1 MAKFALDFNN
11 KNTDKVTYADL
22 HLDLINEFTL
32 NDNKY
37 QVNEIR
43 DIALDYDYNAL
54 VNSVRNLFLT
64 VPGQKILQPEF
75 GINLRR
81 FIFEPMT
88 ESITYDIKDEIYIGF
103 KRWESRIVPVKI
115 NVTAN
120 YELNEYNVDLVVR
133 LRNLGDFDVKL
144 SGTLNKDGYT
154 FI

>member
-1 MAKFALDFNN
+1 MAKFALESS
-11 KNTDKVTYADL
+11 NTNTEKITYADL

-37 QVNEIR
+37 QVNDIR
-43 DIALDYDYNAL
+43 DIALDYDYRAIVNA
-54 VNSVRNLFLT
+54 VRNLFLT
-64 VPGQKILQPEF
+64 IPGQKILEPEF

-81 FIFEPMT
+81 FIFEPMK
-88 ESITYDIKDEIYIGF
+88 ESITYDIKDEIYSGF
-103 KRWESRIVPVKI
+103 KRWDSRIVPIKI

-120 YELNEYNVDLVVR
+120 YDLNEYNVDLVVR